1 MPRPSGPPRHWLTEE
16 QRNRVDHVAITL
28 PADQRH
34 RFRLRVSKSLKLN
47 GAMGAVTEAM
57 LHAVI
62 EEVLGGPAPR
72 LEEEHTR

>member
-16 QRNRVDHVAITL
+16 QRVDHVAITL
-28 PADQRH
+28 PADQCH

>member
-1 MPRPSGPPRHWLTEE
+1 
-16 QRNRVDHVAITL
+16 
-28 PADQRH
+28 
-34 RFRLRVSKSLKLN
+34 
-47 GAMGAVTEAM
+47 MGAVTEAM